1 MPLGTILGTKSSDLL
16 PQFGDSTSKP
26 FHPVSLSD
34 VLFNVSWFII
44 QNKFYSVGFVPN
56 FVSKFLRL
64 QILFAFFQHH
74 LKSPSS
80 WFISIGL
87 MIGCWANTWNLR
99 ERKLLGSLHYL
110 SKSRMCLLYTKS
122 LLQYRSINRF
132 HLTSPISFTAP
143 SFKLLAVWGILCR
156 KFPFKLGQV
165 DRRWAMSLSP
175 RYVHICLTDFGISRP
190 NMQQIFR

>member
-1 MPLGTILGTKSSDLL
+1 
-16 PQFGDSTSKP
+16 
-26 FHPVSLSD
+26 
-34 VLFNVSWFII
+34 
-44 QNKFYSVGFVPN
+44 
-56 FVSKFLRL
+56 
-64 QILFAFFQHH
+64 
-74 LKSPSS
+74 
-80 WFISIGL
+80 

-132 HLTSPISFTAP
+132 YLTSPISFTAH

-156 KFPFKLGQV
+156 KSPFKLGQV

-190 NMQQIFR
+190 NMQLIFRYDLIQFFPYLVFSWSHVPLPSLISWYPFLTSHILGDQVAGFRPEPSWRISWKPKLPDLPPNRRIWSRSSEQLPISSSRISPVQ